1 MASTQEGTRV
11 QWFVMRDLKRSNAKL
26 PACKLLREEQF
37 EVFVPMKWEL
47 VNQNG
52 IKVRRELPV
61 FTDLLFVR
69 ATKEELDPIVEKT
82 ETLQYRFLR
91 NCNRAPMTVRN
102 EEMERFIFAVNSSD
116 SPKYYLPEEIT
127 PDMYGRKIRIMGGR
141 LDGYEGNL
149 ITKRG
154 SRIKRILIELR
165 GFFAVS
171 IEVSPELFIQL

>member
-1 MASTQEGTRV
+1 
-11 QWFVMRDLKRSNAKL
+11 
-26 PACKLLREEQF
+26 
-37 EVFVPMKWEL
+37 
-47 VNQNG
+47 
-52 IKVRRELPV
+52 
-61 FTDLLFVR
+61 
-69 ATKEELDPIVEKT
+69 
-82 ETLQYRFLR
+82 
-91 NCNRAPMTVRN
+91 MTVRN